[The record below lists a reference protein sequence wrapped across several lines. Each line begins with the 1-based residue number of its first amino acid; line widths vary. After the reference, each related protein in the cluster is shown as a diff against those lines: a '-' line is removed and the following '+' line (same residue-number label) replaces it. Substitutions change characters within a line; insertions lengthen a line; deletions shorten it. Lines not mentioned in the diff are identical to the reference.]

1 MKNGTPL
8 LSSPSGAAPGKF
20 RSRLGLSFFA
30 VLFLF
35 AALASAYGA
44 EPTVIGI
51 EIKGLQR
58 IEEGVVRRQISQQ
71 VGQPLSPEK
80 ITSDIKHIYQSGYFE
95 DVKVQ
100 AQPFEGGLKLIYVV
114 KEKPTI
120 LKVELYGNKEIKAE
134 DIRKQI
140 KISAG
145 SVADTVL
152 INDNASDIRS
162 YYESEGYSLTKVV
175 PVVRAVGGNRVVLTY
190 MIDEGPRIKI
200 KKIEFIGNKALGSGE
215 IRSVMK
221 SKPRTF
227 FSFLFKSGYFKK
239 DDLQADSERIRGLYY
254 DHGYIQAVVSE
265 PQTTLS
271 ADRKWATV
279 TYKIDEGVQFKV
291 SKIAITGNKIVS
303 TEDLRKLLSTE
314 TGKPI
319 SRKLVRQD
327 VVDLT
332 ERYSE
337 HGYALAVINPEIV
350 PNVSKRTVD
359 ITYQISEGDLYHV
372 GRIEISGNQKTRDWV
387 IRREVLLNEG
397 DVFNSK
403 LLRKSYERI
412 NNLNYFD
419 TVTMDP
425 QPVPSKKEVN
435 MDINVKER
443 PTGMLS
449 VGGGYSSVDKIIGM
463 VDISQGNLGGRGQS
477 IKLRGELGG
486 LSSFYELTFKEPW
499 LFGRQLSLT
508 TSIYKQRQDFL
519 DYNREATGGEIGLS
533 KPISEN
539 TWISAD
545 YRLENASITNILN
558 SASPII
564 QDQAG
569 TKLTS
574 SITPGIVRDTRDN
587 YLDPHTGSRNSLYIT
602 FAGIGG
608 DNKFLKVVAE
618 SGWFLPVSRTTTL
631 SLHGIAGYGTGLFGQ
646 ELPLYERFYV
656 GGIYTVRGLGF
667 GEGGPLDIN
676 GQPIGG
682 KNEMVANIDY
692 IYPLL
697 SAIKLKGDVF
707 FDTGTAYDTLL
718 PTGFRYTTG
727 LGIRWISPLGP
738 IRLEWGYNLNKKP
751 GEQTSRFEF
760 AFGTFF

>member
-1 MKNGTPL
+1 MAVNLKLKPL
-8 LSSPSGAAPGKF
+8 VLAC
-20 RSRLGLSFFA
+20 
-30 VLFLF
+30 LFLLF
-35 AALASAYGA
+35 QFLALGGAFGA

-51 EIKGLQR
+51 EIKGLKR
-58 IEEGVVRRQISQQ
+58 IEEGVVRRLISQQ

-80 ITSDIKHIYQSGYFE
+80 ITADIKHIYQTGYFE
-95 DVKVQ
+95 DVKVEGET
-100 AQPFEGGLKLIYVV
+100 FEGGLKLIYVV

-120 LKVELYGNKEIKAE
+120 QKIVFYGNKNIKTE
-134 DIRKQI
+134 DIKKQI
-140 KISAG
+140 KISPG

-152 INDNASDIRS
+152 INDKAAKIAA
-162 YYESEGYSLTKVV
+162 YYESEGYSLTRVV
-175 PVVRAVGGNRVVLTY
+175 PVVRTTATNQAALTY
-190 MIDEGPRIKI
+190 VINEGPRIMIRKI
-200 KKIEFIGNKALGSGE
+200 RFTGNKALKSGE
-215 IRSVMK
+215 ILGAMK
-221 SKPRTF
+221 SQPRHF
-227 FSFLFKSGYFKK
+227 YSFLFKSGYYKK
-239 DDLQADSERIRGLYY
+239 DDLMADSERIRDLYY
-254 DHGYIQAVVSE
+254 DHGYIQAMVSD
-265 PQTTLS
+265 PKTTLS
-271 ADRKWATV
+271 RDRKWATI
-279 TYKIDEGVQFKV
+279 TYTIHEGGQFTV
-291 SKIAITGNKIVS
+291 SKTSFTGNKIIS
-303 TEDLRKLLSTE
+303 TRQLAKLLSTKVGE
-314 TGKPI
+314 PV

-327 VVDLT
+327 VIDLT
-332 ERYSE
+332 DRYSE
-337 HGYALAVINPEIV
+337 HGYALAVINPELV
-350 PNVSKRTVD
+350 PDVGKKTVA
-359 ITYQISEGDLYHV
+359 IIYHISEGDRYRV
-372 GRIEISGNQKTRDWV
+372 GRIEIAGNQKTRDWV

-397 DVFNSK
+397 DIFNSK

-412 NNLNYFD
+412 NNLNFFSS
-419 TVTMDP
+419 VTMDP

-435 MDINVKER
+435 VDINVKER
-443 PTGMLS
+443 PTGFLS
-449 VGGGYSSVDKIIGM
+449 VGGGYSSVDKLIGM

-486 LSSFYELTFKEPW
+486 LSSFYEITFKEPW

-508 TSIYKQRQDFL
+508 TSIYKEHQDYL

-545 YRLENASITNILN
+545 YRLENATITNVLTD
-558 SASPII
+558 ASPII

-569 TKLTS
+569 TRLTS

-587 YLDPHTGSRNSLYIT
+587 YLDPHTGSRNSLYVT

-618 SGWFLPVSRTTTL
+618 SGWFLPVTKTTTV
-631 SLHGIAGYGTGLFGQ
+631 SLHGVLGYGTGLFGQ

-656 GGIYTVRGLGF
+656 GGIYTVRGLAF

-682 KNEMVANIDY
+682 KSEVIGNFDY
-692 IYPLL
+692 IYPLV

-707 FDTGTAYDTLL
+707 FDTGTAYDSLL
-718 PTGFRYTTG
+718 PRDFRYTTG
-727 LGIRWISPLGP
+727 VGIRWISPLGP